1 MRRERERERER
12 EMGEGGYKQIK
23 PAVERGKEVIRL
35 VGVKEK
41 LKDYIIKKKGKEKK
55 VGRGDGGLSVGHKH
69 DIYIDPSLS

>member
-1 MRRERERERER
+1 M
-12 EMGEGGYKQIK
+12 
-23 PAVERGKEVIRL
+23 